1 VKRAHNKK
9 QPTPQVEAVYRQIG
23 AKVEGIRGVLGIT
36 QAELASRCGLERAS
50 IANLETGRQR
60 CPLHVIENIARGLGT
75 TPKNLMRGIW
85 T

>member
-1 VKRAHNKK
+1 M
-9 QPTPQVEAVYRQIG
+9 TVEPIYRQIG
-23 AKVEGIRGVLGIT
+23 AKVESIRNVLGIT
-36 QAELASRCGLERAS
+36 QADLAKRAGLQRAS

-75 TPKNLMRGIW
+75 TPKQLMRGIW